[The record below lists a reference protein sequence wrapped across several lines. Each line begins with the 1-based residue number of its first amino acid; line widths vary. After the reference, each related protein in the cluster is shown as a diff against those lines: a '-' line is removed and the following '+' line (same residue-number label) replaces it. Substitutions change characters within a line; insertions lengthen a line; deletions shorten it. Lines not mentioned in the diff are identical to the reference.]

1 MHIVHHFNLAGRL
14 PYLRALS
21 AGFAGDVNGRPN
33 SPGRVVREAVAE
45 YPELGINNADA
56 QQFIAMLSA
65 SHGIPPASAMQAWIA
80 AKQHEVE
87 RPHTS
92 AAGRSAGKVS
102 CKVTRV
108 C

>member
-1 MHIVHHFNLAGRL
+1 
-14 PYLRALS
+14 
-21 AGFAGDVNGRPN
+21 
-33 SPGRVVREAVAE
+33 VREAATD

-87 RPHTS
+87 RPQTS
-92 AAGRSAGKVS
+92 AAGRAASKVS
-102 CKVTRV
+102 CKVTRF
-108 C
+108 